1 MTKNIDT
8 TTMGGRIKECRLK
21 AGMTQEALAEKL
33 CTQKSLISMYEND
46 KVDIKSSVVLE
57 LANALDTTV
66 GYLVNREGAEEE
78 IDEQMKEMIVLFQG
92 IGSDQIKKVAL
103 EQLKALKTLE
113 IL

>member
-1 MTKNIDT
+1 MTKNIET

-21 AGMTQEALAEKL
+21 AGMTQEALAERL

-46 KVDIKSSVVLE
+46 KVDIKSSVVVE
-57 LANALDTTV
+57 LANAINTTV
-66 GYLVNREGAEEE
+66 GYLVNKEGAEEE
-78 IDEQMKEMIVLFQG
+78 IDEQMQEMIALFQG
-92 IGSDQIKKVAL
+92 LGSDQIKKVAL